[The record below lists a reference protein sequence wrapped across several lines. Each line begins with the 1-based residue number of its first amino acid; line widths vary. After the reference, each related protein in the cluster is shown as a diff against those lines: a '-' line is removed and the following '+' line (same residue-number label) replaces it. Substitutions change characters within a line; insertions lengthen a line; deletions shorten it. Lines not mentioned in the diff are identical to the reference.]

1 MHTVSSF
8 QARSRARP
16 RGGTVIP
23 GPGAGGDGRS
33 GYTGVHPGKRADVAN
48 LYTTLGAEHR
58 RIEQLLQELES
69 GSADEVGRRGL
80 IDLLESAASRHE
92 AGEEQVLWPAVRR
105 RARDGERLEAAG
117 LAEERD
123 ARFLLDALRVETSD
137 SARRSQIEEI
147 AGLLRRHIEFEEGE
161 VWPALRRATGPIGA
175 AMMDVRHRLVMGAT
189 PTRPHP
195 YGPDHPVALSTV
207 GAATALMDRARDR
220 LAGRAVVPARFGHG
234 SQGDVPPDAIGF
246 LMEEHARIE
255 ALAADVEEIL
265 ANLSPGRPPDGS
277 VAAGRYGAGRE
288 LGRRWQVVGHLIRA
302 VSKHDAIEREHLY
315 PLLRR
320 RLDRG
325 NDLYATW
332 MSEHAAVAAKLAE
345 VDRRNSDDPHSIDL
359 LREVIPLI
367 RNHIVEEE
375 GAVLPAARAHLT
387 MEERAELGSAM
398 AAARTS
404 APTRPHSH
412 VGGAGFGA
420 RLLRLVVGPLDRARD
435 AVSRR
440 R

>member
-1 MHTVSSF
+1 
-8 QARSRARP
+8 
-16 RGGTVIP
+16 
-23 GPGAGGDGRS
+23 
-33 GYTGVHPGKRADVAN
+33 VAN

-58 RIEQLLQELES
+58 RIEQLLEELES
-69 GSADEVGRRGL
+69 GTADEVGRRGL

-105 RARDGERLEAAG
+105 RAQHGEQMEAQG
-117 LAEERD
+117 LAQERD
-123 ARFLLDALRVETSD
+123 ARFLFDALRVETSD
-137 SARRSQIEEI
+137 SARRSQTEEI
-147 AGLLRRHIEFEEGE
+147 ARLLRRHIEFEEGE

-195 YGPDHPVALSTV
+195 HGPDHPVALSTV

-220 LAGRAVVPARFGHG
+220 LGGRSVVPARFGHG
-234 SQGDVPPDAIGF
+234 SDGDAPPDAIGF

-255 ALAADVEEIL
+255 ALATDVEIL

-277 VAAGRYGAGRE
+277 VAAGRYGAGEE

-302 VSKHDAIEREHLY
+302 VSKHDAIEREYLY
-315 PLLRR
+315 PLLRE
-320 RLDRG
+320 RLERG
-325 NDLYATW
+325 NDLYPTW

-367 RNHIVEEE
+367 RTHIVEEE

-387 MEERAELGSAM
+387 MEERAELGAAM
-398 AAARTS
+398 AAARKS
-404 APTRPHSH
+404 APSRPHSH

-420 RLLRLVVGPLDRARD
+420 RLSRLVVGPVDRARD

>member
-1 MHTVSSF
+1 M
-8 QARSRARP
+8 
-16 RGGTVIP
+16 
-23 GPGAGGDGRS
+23 
-33 GYTGVHPGKRADVAN
+33 AN

-58 RIEQLLQELES
+58 RIEQIVEELES
-69 GSADEVGRRGL
+69 GAADAVGRRGL
-80 IDLLESAASRHE
+80 VDLLESAASRHE
-92 AGEEQVLWPAVRR
+92 AGEERVLWPAVRR
-105 RARDGERLEAAG
+105 HAEQGERLESEG
-117 LAEERD
+117 LAQERE
-123 ARFLLDALRVETSD
+123 ARFLFDALRVETSD
-137 SARRSQIEEI
+137 SARRAQIEEI
-147 AGLLRRHIEFEEGE
+147 AARVRRHIEFEEGE
-161 VWPALRRATGPIGA
+161 VWPALRKATGPIGA

-195 YGPDHPVALSTV
+195 YGPDHAVALSTV

-220 LAGRAVVPARFGHG
+220 LAGRSVVPARFGHHPDG
-234 SQGDVPPDAIGF
+234 EAPPDAMAF

-265 ANLSPGRPPDGS
+265 AGLSPGRPHDGA
-277 VAAGRYGAGRE
+277 VAAGRYRSGQE
-288 LGRRWQVVGHLIRA
+288 LGRRWQVIGRLMRA

-315 PLLRR
+315 PLLRD
-320 RLDRG
+320 RLERG
-325 NDLYATW
+325 HELYPAW
-332 MSEHAAVAAKLAE
+332 MSEHAAVAEKLAE

-367 RNHIVEEE
+367 RTHIVEEE

-387 MEERAELGSAM
+387 MEERAELGAAM
-398 AAARTS
+398 AAARKS

-412 VGGAGFGA
+412 VAGAGFGA
-420 RLLRLVVGPLDRARD
+420 RVARFVVGPLDRARD